1 MNVDYVYMLLI
12 LLIPVIPA
20 FILFRFLP
28 SSANVQGPLKGL
40 DIKLGGAFAGYIVAV
55 ILSWRIASSL
65 LAPTWSD
72 NWNVVAHL
80 KFAGQEGNHPS
91 PTEAL
96 VLVHPPTPE
105 IDSNGLIQLTVAI
118 PRVHKSSYELQRL
131 IVAHDGYE
139 TVAIP
144 LDPDRKHLPSYGGE
158 DYQVSFDA
166 RKRLIIVTQPIV
178 LTKTGQ

>member
-1 MNVDYVYMLLI
+1 MNVDYVYTLLI
-12 LLIPVIPA
+12 LLIPIIPA

-28 SSANVQGPLKGL
+28 GSANVQGPFRGL

-55 ILSWRIASSL
+55 ILSWWIVSSL

-80 KFAGQEGNHPS
+80 KFAGQGGNQPS

-96 VLVHPPTPE
+96 ILVHPPTPE

-118 PRVHKSSYELQRL
+118 PRVCKNSYELQRL
-131 IVAHDGYE
+131 IVAQDGYE

-144 LDPDRKHLPSYGGE
+144 LDPDRKHLASYGGE
-158 DYQVSFDA
+158 DYQVSFDVS
-166 RKRLIIVTQPIV
+166 KKQIIVTQPIV
-178 LTKTGQ
+178 LTKAGQ